1 MGGRLGPRSSERGY
15 GWRCDILKEN
25 AGLCSRAG
33 YGVGGWMND
42 ALRPRSSHVTS
53 YVACGERGY
62 GWRCDISWENA
73 GLCSVDVRLDDAPGP
88 RSSHVTTYVACG
100 ERGYVKRG

>member
-1 MGGRLGPRSSERGY
+1 MGGRLGPRSS
-15 GWRCDILKEN
+15 
-25 AGLCSRAG
+25 
-33 YGVGGWMND
+33 
-42 ALRPRSSHVTS
+42 
-53 YVACGERGY
+53 ERGY